1 MENLTLFSILVPTL
15 MGVFYYILK
24 IAIRDYN
31 DADCPE
37 MKYNAAVG
45 ILGSVLALVI
55 SFISLTYIVMEWVQ

>member
-1 MENLTLFSILVPTL
+1 MENLIFLSILMPGC

-24 IAIRDYN
+24 LAIRDYN

-37 MKYNAAVG
+37 MKFNAAVG